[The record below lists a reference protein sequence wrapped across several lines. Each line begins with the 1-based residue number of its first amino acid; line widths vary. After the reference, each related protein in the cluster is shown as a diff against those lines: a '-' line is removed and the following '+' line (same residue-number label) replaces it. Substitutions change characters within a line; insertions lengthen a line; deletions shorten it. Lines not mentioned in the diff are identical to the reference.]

1 MSHRLGEVAVG
12 AELLPEANENK
23 GLNQPVNLL
32 SHRLALLG
40 RENPLARW
48 HYGRQASRVFRQRQ
62 P

>member
-1 MSHRLGEVAVG
+1 LGQVRVG
-12 AELLPEANENK
+12 AELLPEPNKNE
-23 GLNQPVNLL
+23 GLNQPVEVS

-48 HYGRQASRVFRQRQ
+48 HCGRQASHVFRQRK